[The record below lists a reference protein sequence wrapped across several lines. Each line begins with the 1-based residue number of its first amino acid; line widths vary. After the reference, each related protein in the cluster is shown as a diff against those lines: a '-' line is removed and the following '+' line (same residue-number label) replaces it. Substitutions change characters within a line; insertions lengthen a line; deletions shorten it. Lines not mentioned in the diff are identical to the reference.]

1 MQPVLG
7 KICKIVRGEATEDE
21 KLEFLRNAFVVD
33 EPSGRSP
40 QVDGWCTV
48 FYYFFHANGQALQG
62 RLIPRPQV
70 LQNVWDPNTE
80 DVGGKNGSVVA
91 GVDCFP
97 ICVSRTEVELKRR
110 SGDFTAV
117 VEATTAVTVTKEN
130 RLTTNARV
138 TCCVDGKPSVVE

>member
-21 KLEFLRNAFVVD
+21 TLEFLRNAFVVD
-33 EPSGRSP
+33 EPSGRRP

-70 LQNVWDPNTE
+70 LQNEWDPNTE

-91 GVDCFP
+91 VW
-97 ICVSRTEVELKRR
+97 
-110 SGDFTAV
+110 TASPF
-117 VEATTAVTVTKEN
+117 ACRALN
-130 RLTTNARV
+130 W
-138 TCCVDGKPSVVE
+138 S